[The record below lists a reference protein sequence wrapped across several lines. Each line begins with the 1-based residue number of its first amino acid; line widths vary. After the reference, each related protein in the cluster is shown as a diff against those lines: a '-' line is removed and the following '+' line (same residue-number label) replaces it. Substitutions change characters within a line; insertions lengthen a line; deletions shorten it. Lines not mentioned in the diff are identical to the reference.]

1 MRPSLKAKII
11 IDERRQHFRKVMAFE
26 NNVVV
31 CTEAVTMLFQH
42 TLGDCGKNSFFMNM
56 VYRFSVRGR
65 ESSHVVSKAVCT
77 VR

>member
-26 NNVVV
+26 NNGVVYI
-31 CTEAVTMLFQH
+31 AVTMLFQH
-42 TLGDCGKNSFFMNM
+42 TLGDSGKNSFFMNR
-56 VYRFSVRGR
+56 VYRFSVKER